1 MRAGAFYAHGSGL
14 IGRNAR
20 YVAGRADDSSHR
32 VLNRA
37 FPIPSAS
44 YCRRDWTRRGKIG
57 RRNPSLSCIRR
68 RNADRLGPSGLSL
81 VARTPS
87 LLIIDR
93 ILRLTCRRPA
103 QPRSR
108 LIARVEGDGPAL
120 ETRSKRFAGRNPG
133 DWWNAIASGRQRRSA
148 SLPPSSHRATD
159 TEAPMLWMRPQP
171 ISPRL
176 WRLSIDRAGVPTR
189 GSCAARPH
197 RSSHSA
203 CRRSTSKESARA
215 SRLAASPLS
224 GRPLKWSG
232 AAPLKWE

>member
-1 MRAGAFYAHGSGL
+1 MGAGAFYAHGSGL

-44 YCRRDWTRRGKIG
+44 YCRRGWTRRGKIG

-93 ILRLTCRRPA
+93 ILRLTCRR
-103 QPRSR
+103 RSGY
-108 LIARVEGDGPAL
+108 A
-120 ETRSKRFAGRNPG
+120 K
-133 DWWNAIASGRQRRSA
+133 SGA
-148 SLPPSSHRATD
+148 VVVDKHPPSSASKWNSSVLAGARGNPDCVAALPGYLSNHV
-159 TEAPMLWMRPQP
+159 LRP
-171 ISPRL
+171 
-176 WRLSIDRAGVPTR
+176 
-189 GSCAARPH
+189 
-197 RSSHSA
+197 
-203 CRRSTSKESARA
+203 
-215 SRLAASPLS
+215 
-224 GRPLKWSG
+224 
-232 AAPLKWE
+232 